1 MPRAIS
7 PANLN
12 AAKQTHVMPVVF
24 AKLEFDSGT
33 LYVHNSVGP
42 LLTLGQTWLGM
53 GNFSNVEGVEEGAEL
68 SPYAVRLGLSA
79 LDPTLLAADLNE
91 SYWGRGCTLYQ
102 GWLNPDT
109 EQLVDDPDPL
119 WAGNMDDMSLSMG
132 NGENGDVILLTAE
145 SEFSRIDAANN
156 SLFAHVEQ
164 QQLFPGDLFFSYL
177 AETVDA
183 KPRWGVNAQAGAGS
197 SPYSLTPRAG
207 AGGFN

>member
-1 MPRAIS
+1 MPRAVS
-7 PANLN
+7 SANLA
-12 AAKQTHVMPVVF
+12 AAKAEHIMPIMF
-24 AKLEFDSGT
+24 AQLEFDSGT
-33 LYVHNSVGP
+33 LYLHNSVGP
-42 LLTLGQTWLGM
+42 ITTLGRAWLGM
-53 GNFSNVEGVEEGAEL
+53 GEFSNVEGVEEGAEL

-109 EQLVDDPDPL
+109 EQLVDEPDRF
-119 WAGNMDDMSLSMG
+119 WVGTMDDMSVSIG
-132 NGENGDVILLTAE
+132 NGDTGDVILLTAE

-164 QQLFPGDLFFSYL
+164 QQLFPGDIFFSYL

-183 KPRWGVNAQAGAGS
+183 RPRWGANAEAGAGA
-197 SPYSLTPRAG
+197 SPYTLTPRSG
-207 AGGFN
+207 ARGFS